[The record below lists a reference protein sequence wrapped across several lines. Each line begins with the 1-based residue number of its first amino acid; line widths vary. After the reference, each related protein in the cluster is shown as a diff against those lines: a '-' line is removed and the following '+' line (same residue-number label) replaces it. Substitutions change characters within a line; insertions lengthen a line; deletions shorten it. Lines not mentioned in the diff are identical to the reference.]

1 MRLRRLP
8 FILTVVAAFA
18 IVAFA
23 PLGANAETE
32 TEQERDRVR
41 QERAAAAANVDA
53 LNGDKA
59 EVEAALA
66 DLNERVDAEEAALS
80 AAQAEVDKAEADEAR
95 AQQGIR
101 DTTARL
107 AGLEDQ
113 LRAQMIEAYVNP
125 EGDTMSSVL
134 DATSALDV
142 VTRQAILEGRTADD
156 EDLADQVRAAQTELQ
171 AQRRAATAAGERATR
186 KRAEVEDRLAS
197 VEDARDQ
204 QQGFADQ
211 VQARIESEVARAIE
225 LGQRD
230 AELSRRI
237 LQEQALLQAQLLA
250 AQQQQQAQAAAAA
263 AAASGPTYDPDG
275 GESGGPV
282 SPPGGVTGAG
292 TGTGGIS
299 LCNAGGITVNCQIA
313 GQVRSMIA
321 AAASSGVSLSGGGYR
336 DPARQI
342 ALREQNCGS
351 SYYAIYQMPSSQC
364 SPPTAR
370 PGSSQHEL
378 GLAIDFSNCS
388 SRGSACYRWL
398 AGNASRF
405 GMYNLPSEPW
415 HWSVNGN

>member
-1 MRLRRLP
+1 MRLRRIPLM
-8 FILTVVAAFA
+8 LTVAAAFA
-18 IVAFA
+18 VVVLA
-23 PLGANAETE
+23 PLGANAETDAE
-32 TEQERDRVR
+32 RERDRVR

-66 DLNERVDAEEAALS
+66 DLNEQVEAEESALA
-80 AAQAEVDKAEADEAR
+80 AAQAEVDKAEADQAR
-95 AQQGIR
+95 AEQGIT
-101 DTTARL
+101 DTSARL

-113 LRAQMIEAYVNP
+113 LRAQMVESYLNP
-125 EGDTMSSVL
+125 EGDTMTSVL

-142 VTRQAILEGRTADD
+142 VTRRAILDGRTADD

-171 AQRRAATAAGERATR
+171 AQRRAAAAAGERAER
-186 KRAEVEDRLAS
+186 KRAEVETRLTS
-197 VEDARDQ
+197 VEAARDQ
-204 QQGFADQ
+204 QQSFAAQ
-211 VQARIESEVARAIE
+211 VQQRIDAEIARAIE
-225 LGQRD
+225 LGRRD
-230 AELSRRI
+230 AALSQQI
-237 LQEQALLQAQLLA
+237 LREQALLQAQLLA
-250 AQQQQQAQAAAAA
+250 AQQQEAAAAA
-263 AAASGPTYDPDG
+263 AAASAGPTYDADG

-282 SPPGGVTGAG
+282 APPGGVTGAG

-313 GQVRSMIA
+313 EQVRSMIA
-321 AAASSGVSLSGGGYR
+321 AAAASGVSLSGGGYR

>member
-1 MRLRRLP
+1 VRLRRIP
-8 FILTVVAAFA
+8 FALTVVAAFA
-18 IVAFA
+18 VVAFA
-23 PLGANAETE
+23 PHGANAETD
-32 TEQERDRVR
+32 TERERDRVR

-66 DLNERVDAEEAALS
+66 DLNEQVEAEEAALS

-113 LRAQMIEAYVNP
+113 LRAQMIETYVNP

-171 AQRRAATAAGERATR
+171 AQRRAAAAAGERAER
-186 KRAEVEDRLAS
+186 KRAEVEERLDS
-197 VEDARDQ
+197 VEAARDQ
-204 QQGFADQ
+204 QQGFAAQ
-211 VQARIESEVARAIE
+211 VQARIDAEVARAIE

-250 AQQQQQAQAAAAA
+250 AQQQQEAQAAAAA
-263 AAASGPTYDPDG
+263 AAAGPTYDSDG
-275 GESGGPV
+275 GESSGPV
-282 SPPGGVTGAG
+282 AAPGGVTGAG

-313 GQVRSMIA
+313 EQVRSMIA
-321 AAASSGVSLSGGGYR
+321 AAASAGVSLSGGGYR
-336 DPARQI
+336 DPSRQI

-388 SRGSACYRWL
+388 SRSTACYRWL